1 MAACSLARKCVHCH
15 IALTGNSLIFNS
27 ESVYIVS
34 SKLLVMCRT
43 AMEVKLCPILCKVRG
58 DFVQCPKND
67 FSWRP
72 SAILLWFIFSA
83 NSAYNVWRVCKSHLC
98 KCVSCYDSDFQQIQQ
113 IMFGEYAKMSCWEY
127 TSERKCW
134 EFAGVRECAK
144 ITFWEYAGGQEYAGA
159 PDGGASS
166 INLVP
171 KPTAW
176 LLLAHTFHDLNFFLW
191 FNI

>member
-1 MAACSLARKCVHCH
+1 MFSGCLQDFSRMFSGCSDGSCGPGGISWSFQMKVWTLMIQRNSMVRNYLMIPAIQWSPAILSKSYVMAACSLARKCVHCH

-67 FSWRP
+67 SSWRP

-83 NSAYNVWRVCKSHLC
+83 DNVWRVCKNVIC
-98 KCVSCYDSDFQQIQQ
+98 ANVYPVMIQI
-113 IMFGEYAKMSCWEY
+113 FSKFS
-127 TSERKCW
+127 R
-134 EFAGVRECAK
+134 
-144 ITFWEYAGGQEYAGA
+144 
-159 PDGGASS
+159 
-166 INLVP
+166 
-171 KPTAW
+171 
-176 LLLAHTFHDLNFFLW
+176 
-191 FNI
+191 